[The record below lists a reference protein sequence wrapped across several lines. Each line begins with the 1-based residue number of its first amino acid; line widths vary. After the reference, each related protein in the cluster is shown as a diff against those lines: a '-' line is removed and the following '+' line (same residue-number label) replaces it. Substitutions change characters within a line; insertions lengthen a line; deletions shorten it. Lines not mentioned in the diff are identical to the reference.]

1 MIKIPPMVFPAMLK
15 LATSPKKL
23 DLCLG
28 LLFEAGLYTVKQ
40 KQNGQSLLLEIQ
52 LPAGTKIK
60 PLIRRL
66 KKLNTQYHPPL
77 FKNLRSFQIKNTSW
91 AKKYKKFLKPFEF
104 IRTTTGKIFV
114 DASGK
119 VPSSLKKNILYIES
133 TFSFG
138 TGTHATTQMAAQLLC
153 DTIAG
158 RDHASVLDVGCGS
171 GILSLVA
178 KKLGVK
184 KVVGVDIDG
193 AALKTTDQNM
203 RANHLQGIRLYD
215 DIHKL
220 KDKFDVIVANIML
233 VPLCQ
238 LHDTF
243 AGRLKKNGTLI
254 TSGLLYKDVKEFL
267 QSYADFKLVKR
278 TNKKG
283 WSALLLLSQGVN

>member
-1 MIKIPPMVFPAMLK
+1 MVFPTMLK
-15 LATSPKKL
+15 LTTSSKKL

-40 KQNGQSLLLEIQ
+40 KQNGRTIELEVQLL
-52 LPAGTKIK
+52 AGTKIR
-60 PLIRRL
+60 PLMGRL
-66 KKLNTQYHPPL
+66 KKLNTQYTPPL
-77 FKNLRSFQIKNTSW
+77 FNNLHSVQIKNTSW
-91 AKKYKKFLKPFEF
+91 AKKYQKFLRPFEF
-104 IRTTTGKIFV
+104 VRTTTGKIFV

-119 VPSSLKKNILYIES
+119 VPHVLKKNTIYIES

-138 TGTHATTQMAAQLLC
+138 TGSHATTQMAAQLLC

-158 RDHASVLDVGCGS
+158 HNPVSVLDVGCGS

-193 AALKTTDQNM
+193 AALKTTAQNM
-203 RANHLQGIRLYD
+203 QANHLQGIQLYD
-215 DIHKL
+215 DIHQVRK
-220 KDKFDVIVANIML
+220 KFDIIVANIML

-243 AGRLKKNGTLI
+243 VGHLKKNGTLI
-254 TSGLLYKDVKEFL
+254 TSGLLYKDVEEFL
-267 QSYADFKLVKR
+267 QTYADLKLVKR
-278 TNKKG
+278 SNKKG
-283 WSALLLLSQGVN
+283 WSALLLLLRSS